1 MQATKEGIQVTKIV
15 APAAMEGEDPHGGG
29 ATHESHYFD
38 VHKLRGGGVTHEP
51 HYFDVHMLRR
61 AAWGTTSTGV
71 HRWQ

>member
-38 VHKLRGGGVTHEP
+38 VHKLRG
-51 HYFDVHMLRR
+51 
-61 AAWGTTSTGV
+61 AASRTSRTTLMCTC
-71 HRWQ
+71 

>member
-38 VHKLRGGGVTHEP
+38 VH
-51 HYFDVHMLRR
+51 MLRR
-61 AAWGTTSTGV
+61 AAWGTTSTGA

>member
-38 VHKLRGGGVTHEP
+38 VHKLRG
-51 HYFDVHMLRR
+51 
-61 AAWGTTSTGV
+61 AASRTSRTILMCTC
-71 HRWQ
+71 